1 MILTT
6 PTKQPYTTTKHN
18 NKSYIF
24 TLYLFMLLC
33 VVGNC
38 LLFYCSCTGNCEN
51 CCWINGN
58 ASVSGRIKDKIDNKI
73 GNNIKD
79 NKVKENKEEKKIE
92 NKEEKKEEKKKEE
105 GKVEN
110 KIKIENE
117 KKINKNE
124 IKINKNE
131 IISLGINIG
140 ASKTVYSI
148 FSKVNGQFI
157 SHVLLMNN
165 SSRVIPSILCYKK
178 THRLFGENSKNSLK
192 QNLSTSHINLSRII
206 GFKNDIEIYKEE
218 PKYQFSKNNKME
230 DHKFSL
236 KNPAGSKEIGSDII
250 LSDFISLINEYYFA
264 KEKYEYTSTYISV
277 PDFFTSYQKQQVEI
291 IFNALK
297 MKDVHILN
305 ESSAITMY
313 YGYSKYADNFVQTKK
328 VDSTIEKYILFIDS
342 GYSKTSFILSY
353 FKYNLFKVIY
363 VTCIPD
369 IGGRNFDK
377 KIMDYCIDEFL
388 SKANIDKAAFQLT
401 DKMEHRLLE
410 VIVKARVQ
418 LTVNEDTTIF
428 LDVFYENTDL
438 NIPITRDKF
447 VELIEDDL
455 GKIDNTFNEIIK
467 YSNNNKIKI
476 DCVEI
481 AGELMRI
488 PRLQKMIEYK
498 NLTISK
504 TLLMD
509 ECPSVGAALIG
520 NYIKGKLPIANY
532 KLFYHYNYY
541 KIMYQISFDINSNND
556 QKNLLMAIGTIYFNN
571 KEKKSIFLNKG
582 LLKENKPIYIKIF
595 YDDKNNNNV
604 ELFTKNLNL
613 KILKIDLHKIL
624 KGKGIATN
632 TIDKDLVL
640 QITFDPSQYSMT
652 EELFL
657 NEKKLEAQIEYMED
671 SIYKS
676 KKKKEE
682 EMKNIREQLKINE
695 DYDNQYYDFINTK
708 NKITQYGYAIK
719 GLIDDDEKF
728 SDELSDYNKFSQ
740 AIKKFDKPKNIK
752 EEKKSLGPCEDRL
765 KPIVLSIINKYLS
778 NYKNITEA
786 CTKMQKKF
794 KGREKVLSD
803 MLGKIKNK
811 VENVNVKEFVDLLN
825 KEES

>member
-58 ASVSGRIKDKIDNKI
+58 ASVSGRIKDKIDNKIGNKI

-165 SSRVIPSILCYKK
+165 SSRVIPSILCYTT
-178 THRLFGENSKNSLK
+178 THRLFGENSLTSLK
-192 QNLSTSHINLSRII
+192 QNLNTSHNNLSRII
-206 GFKNDIEIYKEE
+206 GFKNDITIYKEE
-218 PKYQFSKNNKME
+218 PKYQLSKYNNME
-230 DHKFSL
+230 DHKFFL
-236 KNPAGSKEIGSDII
+236 KKQEEFKEIGSDII
-250 LSDFISLINEYYFA
+250 LSDFIYLINKYYFT

-377 KIMDYCIDEFL
+377 KIMDYCIDKFL
-388 SKANIDKAAFQLT
+388 IQGNIKKEDFDLT
-401 DKMEHRLLE
+401 DRMEYRLLE
-410 VIVKARVQ
+410 DIKKKRIQ
-418 LTVNEDTTIF
+418 LSVNTDTTISV
-428 LDVFYENTDL
+428 DAFYNDTDL
-438 NIPITRDKF
+438 SITITRDKF

-455 GKIDNTFNEIIK
+455 KKINNTFDEIIK

-481 AGELMRI
+481 AGELMRT
-488 PRLQKMIEYK
+488 PSLQKMIEK
-498 NLTISK
+498 ENLKISK
-504 TLLMD
+504 SLLTD
-509 ECPSVGAALIG
+509 ECTSVGAALIG
-520 NYIKGKLPIANY
+520 NYIKRKFPIASY

-541 KIMYQISFDINSNND
+541 KIMYQISFDINSKND
-556 QKNLLMAIGTIYFNN
+556 QKNLLMDIGTIESDNN
-571 KEKKSIFLNKG
+571 KKSIILNKDFV
-582 LLKENKPIYIKIF
+582 KENKPIYIKIF
-595 YDDKNNNNV
+595 YDNENNNV

-613 KILKIDLHKIL
+613 KILKIELHKIL
-624 KGKGIATN
+624 NGNGIDTN
-632 TIDKDLVL
+632 TIKDKDLVL

-657 NEKKLEAQIEYMED
+657 NEKKLKAQIEYMED

-676 KKKKEE
+676 KKQKEE

-695 DYDNQYYDFINTK
+695 NYDKQYDDYTESKTK
-708 NKITQYGYAIK
+708 ISNYGYAIK
-719 GLIDDDEKF
+719 ELIKDDEKF
-728 SDELSDYNKFSQ
+728 SDEFKAYQ
-740 AIKKFDKPKNIK
+740 EFDRYMRK
-752 EEKKSLGPCEDRL
+752 ECEDKLLLEPCEERL
-765 KPIVLSIINKYLS
+765 KSIVFFIINKYL
-778 NYKNITEA
+778 NYYKNGTQVDIKIQE
-786 CTKMQKKF
+786 KLKGKEQKLLDMQK
-794 KGREKVLSD
+794 GIND
-803 MLGKIKNK
+803 K

-825 KEES
+825 EEDP